1 MLVAQSLGIGTR
13 GGAYKGQGWPI
24 VVAYKARVTAD
35 GGTYEGVACM
45 LNKLNNL

>member
-1 MLVAQSLGIGTR
+1 MIGIGIGTR
-13 GGAYKGQGWPI
+13 NRVYRGQGWPI

-35 GGTYEGVACM
+35 GGFFEGVSCM

>member
-1 MLVAQSLGIGTR
+1 MIGIGIGTR
-13 GGAYKGQGWPI
+13 NRVYKGQGWPI

-35 GGTYEGVACM
+35 GGFFEGVSCM